1 VAQPREPFARRLGE
15 WIDLSA
21 SVGLAEVQGRSPAL
35 PDAPSEE
42 SAETLRAEFLRRC
55 RFIVESAL
63 QTFVPGGTS
72 TRIRLPQVD
81 GEGRAAVEAAREPH
95 LRFYA
100 ANQREIDFRVRTLHA
115 RVREGASALSPKL
128 ARLVTLDA
136 ALGEI
141 VAAQSRRL
149 FASIPGLLGKRYD
162 RLLEVCAHAPDCPGE
177 EGDPWMAALDGFRWE
192 MREVLLAECEARLL
206 PVTGLVE
213 AMDSVLDEA
222 NQ

>member
-1 VAQPREPFARRLGE
+1 MSREPLTRRLGE

-21 SVGLAEVQGRSPAL
+21 SVGLAEVQRGPRTVS
-35 PDAPSEE
+35 DGPSAE
-42 SAETLRAEFLRRC
+42 SAESLRAEFLRRC
-55 RFIVESAL
+55 RFIIESAL

-72 TRIRLPQVD
+72 TRIRLPRVD
-81 GEGRAAVEAAREPH
+81 GGGRAALEAAREPH

-115 RVREGASALSPKL
+115 RVREGVSALSPEL
-128 ARLVTLDA
+128 ARLVSLDS
-136 ALGEI
+136 ALGDI
-141 VAAQSRRL
+141 VSTRGRRL

-162 RLLEVCAHAPDCPGE
+162 RLLEGCAHAPDSPGR
-177 EGDPWMAALDGFRWE
+177 EGEAWMEMLDGFRWE

-213 AMDSVLDEA
+213 AMERVLDEA
-222 NQ
+222 KR

>member
-1 VAQPREPFARRLGE
+1 MAASREPFSRRLGE

-35 PDAPSEE
+35 PDGASEA

-72 TRIRLPQVD
+72 TRIRLPLVD
-81 GEGRAAVEAAREPH
+81 SGGRAAVEAAREPH

-100 ANQREIDFRVRTLHA
+100 ANQREIEFRIRTLHA
-115 RVREGASALSPKL
+115 RVREGLSALSPEL
-128 ARLVTLDA
+128 ARLAMLDA

-141 VAAQSRRL
+141 VSAQSRRL
-149 FASIPGLLGKRYD
+149 FASIPRLLGKRYD
-162 RLLEVCAHAPDCPGE
+162 RLLEGCANAAGSAG
-177 EGDPWMAALDGFRWE
+177 EGDDPWLAMLDGFRWE
-192 MREVLLAECEARLL
+192 MREVLLAECETRLL
-206 PVTGLVE
+206 PVTGLIE
-213 AMDSVLDEA
+213 AMESVVDETDR
-222 NQ
+222 

>member
-1 VAQPREPFARRLGE
+1 MAVSREPFARRLGE

-21 SVGLAEVQGRSPAL
+21 SVGLAEVQGRSLTL
-35 PDAPSEE
+35 PDDPSEE
-42 SAETLRAEFLRRC
+42 NAETLRAEFLRRC

-63 QTFVPGGTS
+63 QTFVPGGAS

-81 GEGRAAVEAAREPH
+81 GGGRAVVEAAREPH

-100 ANQREIDFRVRTLHA
+100 ANQREIDFRIRTLHA
-115 RVREGASALSPKL
+115 RVREGVSALSPEL

-141 VAAQSRRL
+141 VSAQSRRL

-162 RLLEVCAHAPDCPGE
+162 RLLEGCADAPVGVG
-177 EGDPWMAALDGFRWE
+177 EGDDPWLEMLDGFRWE

-213 AMDSVLDEA
+213 AMESVLDEA
-222 NQ
+222 NR